1 MLFQIEQEVL
11 DLGVKIRGVI
21 IEGVNNLSYSDELLT
36 YLDQHIAQ
44 LLIKDKEKV
53 LHNPILSGFYDL
65 HNKVNIPK
73 RKNPPA
79 SENLLKTLYKKQ
91 EMFKINP
98 VVDIYNLLSMET
110 YLALGA
116 HDIDHVDGNIHLRL
130 TTGKENFI
138 PLGQTEKKEV
148 HQGVYSYIDD
158 QQDILCYLEIRQVD
172 KTKITN
178 QSTNI
183 FYIIQGNEQ
192 TSQEYVD
199 KTAQQL
205 IDTTTHFCGGKGR
218 FLNI

>member
-11 DLGVKIRGVI
+11 DLGVKIRGVM

-65 HNKVNIPK
+65 HDKVNIPK

-91 EMFKINP
+91 GMFKINP
-98 VVDIYNLLSMET
+98 IVDIYNLLSMET

-148 HQGVYSYIDD
+148 HKGVYSYIDD

-205 IDTTTHFCGGKGR
+205 IETTTHFCGGKGN